1 MHFHR
6 QLSVLC
12 VHGPR
17 GHILSFTK
25 KKKKKSAVS
34 NKCTALVS
42 ENIIQC
48 PLKRNILK
56 SAVDLIALHRQKRLN
71 IYRSILPDFVS
82 APLVVGW

>member
-17 GHILSFTK
+17 GHILSFT

-71 IYRSILPDFVS
+71 FYRSILPDFVS

>member
-1 MHFHR
+1 MAREVIYFR
-6 QLSVLC
+6 LL
-12 VHGPR
+12 
-17 GHILSFTK
+17 